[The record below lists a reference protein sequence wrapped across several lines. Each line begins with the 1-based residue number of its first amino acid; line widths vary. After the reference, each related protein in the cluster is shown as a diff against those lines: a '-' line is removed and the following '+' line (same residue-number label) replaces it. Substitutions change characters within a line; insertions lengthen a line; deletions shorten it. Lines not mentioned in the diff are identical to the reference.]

1 MSAYGTISDAND
13 NGKTKAKYN
22 LGPTSPMSPSTGE
35 LPDADKSARILQGRK
50 ATWAASSSAPLKDSL
65 RVPTARAS
73 LEPDTLRPSWPPQS
87 ETKSPKLVQ
96 GYLWTRHPARE
107 ELIDQQ
113 LGPPPTADATSRG
126 PS

>member
-13 NGKTKAKYN
+13 GKPKAKYN
-22 LGPTSPMSPSTGE
+22 LGPTSQVPEGE
-35 LPDADKSARILQGRK
+35 LPDADKSVRILQGRK
-50 ATWAASSSAPLKDSL
+50 ATWAASSSTPLNDSL

-73 LEPDTLRPSWPPQS
+73 LEPETLRPIWPPQS

-107 ELIDQQ
+107 ELIGRG
-113 LGPPPTADATSRG
+113 LAPPPTADASQG